1 MSVDELVVEVLN
13 RGVGT
18 ELTKADVSREY
29 RNVPVHPE
37 DRSLLGMEWE
47 GQVYVDGTLPFGLRS
62 ASLLFTALGD
72 AVQWRVERSGVVWPS
87 HYIDDFVTVG
97 GPGMGERGRNLS
109 ILKETCER
117 WGLPLDKE
125 KEDGPATA
133 ITFLGIEVD
142 ALAGELRLPAS
153 KLAELVSLVKRW
165 RGRKSC
171 RKRELLSIIGS
182 LSHACKVVLAGRSFL
197 RRLIDLAATV
207 KYLDRRVRL
216 NQAASADLRWWW
228 QFGTRWDG
236 VGGWGCGAEWDGRWF
251 QILWQGLCKTE
262 FQYHGKGAAAHSG
275 GCSNMG
281 PVLGGKSGKGPMRQ
295 HVGGGHGQLRF
306 M

>member
-1 MSVDELVVEVLN
+1 MNLSAPDGASVNDGIPKELCSLKYVSVDELVVEVLK

-18 ELTKADVSREY
+18 ELAKVDISRAY

-62 ASLLFTALGD
+62 APLLFTALGD
-72 AVQWRVERSGVVWPS
+72 AVQWRVERNGVVWLS

-97 GPGMGERGRNLS
+97 APETGECGRILG

-142 ALAGELRLPAS
+142 ALVGELRLPAS
-153 KLAELVSLVKRW
+153 KLAELMSLVKR
-165 RGRKSC
+165 
-171 RKRELLSIIGS
+171 
-182 LSHACKVVLAGRSFL
+182 
-197 RRLIDLAATV
+197 
-207 KYLDRRVRL
+207 
-216 NQAASADLRWWW
+216 
-228 QFGTRWDG
+228 
-236 VGGWGCGAEWDGRWF
+236 
-251 QILWQGLCKTE
+251 
-262 FQYHGKGAAAHSG
+262 
-275 GCSNMG
+275 
-281 PVLGGKSGKGPMRQ
+281 
-295 HVGGGHGQLRF
+295 
-306 M
+306 